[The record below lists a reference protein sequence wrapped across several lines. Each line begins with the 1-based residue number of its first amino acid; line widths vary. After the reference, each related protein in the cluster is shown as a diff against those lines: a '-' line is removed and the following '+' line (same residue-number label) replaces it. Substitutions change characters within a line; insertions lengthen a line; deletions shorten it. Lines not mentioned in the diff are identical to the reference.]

1 MRARQFSIWPNPND
15 SFTIFLKQNNEP
27 NANNMKN
34 KNIISMNYL
43 IFALLFLHACS
54 TNSTELSDE
63 PKHNNLD
70 AKYVLPYPIGKTY
83 TCTQGFNSSPS
94 HFGSFYYSVDFG
106 MPIKTLITAAR
117 SGRVVY
123 VVESNLD
130 SDQTPGHENVVI
142 VMHEDTTYA
151 RYVHLT
157 LNGALVKVNQTVMCG
172 DTVGLSG
179 SSGTNGGPHLHFDVT
194 KSFSGKSDQTIPFYF
209 KNTSP
214 HPNGLQSGVAYEALP
229 H

>member
-1 MRARQFSIWPNPND
+1 MNLND
-15 SFTIFLKQNNEP
+15 K
-27 NANNMKN
+27 NMKN
-34 KNIISMNYL
+34 RNIITMSY
-43 IFALLFLHACS
+43 IFFALLFLQACS
-54 TNSTELSDE
+54 TDSFDDGQHSI
-63 PKHNNLD
+63 LD
-70 AKYVLPYPIGKTY
+70 AKYVLPYPVGKTY
-83 TCTQGFNSSPS
+83 TCTQGFNSNPS

-106 MPIKTLITAAR
+106 MSIGTFVTAAR

-123 VVESNLD
+123 VVESNSD

-157 LNGALVKVNQTVMCG
+157 LNGALVQVNQTVACG

-194 KSFSGKSDQTIPFYF
+194 KTFSGKNDQTIPFYF

-214 HPNGLQSGVAYEALP
+214 HPNGLQRGVAYEAQP
-229 H
+229 Y